1 MNFDLGFLHFLLM
14 TVGAI
19 AGANLGLRG
28 QTVFIFILIMISSLI
43 LFPMYIG
50 GFIYDHFAAGP
61 KEWIPAFIPYGV
73 VLIFVLIAFRSF
85 GEMLTEYLSPF
96 ELSQLEDKILGLGL
110 GVALGFF
117 TAAFLF

>member
-1 MNFDLGFLHFLLM
+1 MNFDFGFLHFLIM
-14 TVGAI
+14 TIGAI

-28 QTVFIFILIMISSLI
+28 QAVFIFILIMVSMLI
-43 LFPMYIG
+43 LLPMYIG
-50 GFIYDHFAAGP
+50 GFIYEHFAPGP

-73 VLIFVLIAFRSF
+73 VLIFVLIAFKSF
-85 GEMLTEYLSPF
+85 GEMLAYYIGPAELSP
-96 ELSQLEDKILGLGL
+96 LEDKMLGLGL

>member
-1 MNFDLGFLHFLLM
+1 MNFDLGFLHFLFM

-28 QTVFIFILIMISSLI
+28 QAVFIFILIMVSMLI
-43 LFPMYIG
+43 LIPMHIG

-61 KEWIPAFIPYGV
+61 KEKIPVFIPYGI
-73 VLIFVLIAFRSF
+73 VLIFVLIGFKVL
-85 GEMLTEYLSPF
+85 GEMLAYYINPEELSP
-96 ELSQLEDKILGLGL
+96 LEDKMLGLGL

-117 TAAFLF
+117 IAAILF